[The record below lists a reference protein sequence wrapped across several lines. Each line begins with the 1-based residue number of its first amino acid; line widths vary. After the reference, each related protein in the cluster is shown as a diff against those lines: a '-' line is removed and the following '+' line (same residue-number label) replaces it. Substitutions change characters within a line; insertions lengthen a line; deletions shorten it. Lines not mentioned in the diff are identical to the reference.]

1 MSVTLKGDKVII
13 AVPTIKQKALK
24 VNLNDYIY
32 GSFAEIGAGQ
42 ETVRNFF
49 RAGGASQT
57 IAKAMSAYDKVFSD
71 EIYGVEDNRRYV
83 TEQRLK
89 KMLSY
94 EINLLEERI
103 SRKDHPDKLFFTYAN
118 TVTTIDFAKKFK
130 GHGWL
135 GIKYQLSPLESYNEI
150 ILHVRFKETDVRLQ
164 QETLG
169 MLGTN
174 LIHGAFYQHNDPK
187 ELLLSLYD
195 NIDKDKIEIDMVNF
209 SGPRF
214 QYVDNR
220 LMSLYLVKYDM
231 TNAVMFGPDGNNL
244 LPAQELYK
252 KNVLSFR
259 GSFRPITKVV
269 MDLYRKSTLLFAK
282 DPEVDPDKIKVVFEI
297 SMANL
302 RASNDGKEIDER
314 DFLDRADLLASL
326 GTTVMI
332 THFREYYTYVEYLSE
347 FTTKRIGLGMGIY
360 NLIQVFEEKYYTNLS
375 GGILEAIGKLFSKDI
390 RMYLYPLK
398 NRETKELT
406 TTNNIEV
413 HQSMHDLFEYYKRSG
428 FFIDIENYD
437 LDSIEILSRTVY
449 EMINKKQE
457 GWEAM
462 LPDGIATLIKEK
474 KLFGYR

>member
-1 MSVTLKGDKVII
+1 MSITLKGDKVII

-71 EIYGVEDNRRYV
+71 EIYGVEENKRYV
-83 TEQRLK
+83 TEKRLK

-94 EINLLEERI
+94 EMNLLEERI

-118 TVTTIDFAKKFK
+118 TVTTIDFAKNFK

-135 GIKYQLSPLESYNEI
+135 GIKYQLSPLEGYNEI
-150 ILHVRFKETDVRLQ
+150 VLHIRFKENDARLQ

-252 KNVLSFR
+252 KNILSFR

-269 MDLYRKSTLLFAK
+269 MDLYRKSALLFAK
-282 DPEVDPDKIKVVFEI
+282 DPAVNSDKIKVVFEI

-302 RASNDGKEIDER
+302 RASSDGKEIDER

-326 GTTVMI
+326 GMTVMI
-332 THFREYYTYVEYLSE
+332 THFKKYYTYVEYLSE
-347 FTTKRIGLGMGIY
+347 FTKERIGLGMGIY

-375 GGILEAIGKLFSKDI
+375 GGILEAIGKLFNKDI
-390 RMYLYPLK
+390 KIYLYPLK
-398 NRETKELT
+398 NRATKKLT
-406 TTNNIEV
+406 TTNNIQV
-413 HQSMHDLFEYYKRSG
+413 HQSMHDLFEHYKKSG
-428 FFIDIENYD
+428 FFVDIEDYD
-437 LDSIEILSRTVY
+437 VANLEILSRSVY
-449 EMINKKQE
+449 QMINEKQE
-457 GWEAM
+457 GWEVM
-462 LPDGIATLIKEK
+462 LPDGIACLIKEK